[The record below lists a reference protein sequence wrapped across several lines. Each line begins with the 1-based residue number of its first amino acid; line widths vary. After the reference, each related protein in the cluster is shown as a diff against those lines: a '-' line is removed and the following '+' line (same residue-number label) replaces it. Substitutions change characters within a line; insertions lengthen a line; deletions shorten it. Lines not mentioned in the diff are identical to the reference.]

1 MTSTPDKHVSSL
13 TADAERGVFSRLPGC
28 GTQLTASAVLDGG
41 LLFLTAEVTSPDG
54 AQRITASHALYPE
67 DSRDPAA
74 ELAERVAGELRE
86 AGAESIARGEGET
99 P

>member
-1 MTSTPDKHVSSL
+1 MTPDSHGSSL
-13 TADAERGVFSRLPGC
+13 TAEAERGVIARLPGC
-28 GTQLTASAVLDGG
+28 GPQLTASAFRDGG

-54 AQRITASHALYPE
+54 ARRLTASHALYPE
-67 DSRDPAA
+67 DSRDPAG

-86 AGAESIARGEGET
+86 AGAEALARGEEPT